1 MGYYGNDGFIFAWDL
16 GVIFLGIP
24 SFKIL
29 RLQKKLFLKFGF
41 YGVIEKCVGC
51 FLVYLFL
58 GGFFWLKSVKKC
70 ACVVA
75 LKIALLLVKNMFI
88 NVGEVMSKL
97 GRCAAAK
104 HTTPILV
111 EFSPVSQL
119 ARIISLFMNNF
130 QTLPTKTP
138 CLK

>member
-1 MGYYGNDGFIFAWDL
+1 MGDYGNDGFIFAWNL

-29 RLQKKLFLKFGF
+29 RLQKKFNLKFYCG
-41 YGVIEKCVGC
+41 IEKCVGC

-88 NVGEVMSKL
+88 NVGEVMSEL
-97 GRCAAAK
+97 GRWAAAK

-111 EFSPVSQL
+111 EFSPVSL
-119 ARIISLFMNNF
+119 LSRIISLFMNNF